1 MAWQIVL
8 YFLLSAAAFALMMRF
23 GCGAHV
29 MGHGR
34 KHDGSLADAGHGS
47 GNDARSQLPVQ
58 DVDPVCG
65 MSIRAAQAK
74 CAVYEGHSY
83 YFCSQTRREKFE
95 AAPTTYVTP
104 SKSPEHKK
112 EHHHGAS
119 C

>member
-8 YFLLSAAAFALMMRF
+8 YFLVAAGAFALMMRF

-34 KHDGSLADAGHGS
+34 KHEGSPAGAGHGP
-47 GNDARSQLPVQ
+47 GDKARWHSPEQ

-65 MSIRAAQAK
+65 MSIRTAQAES
-74 CAVYEGHSY
+74 AVYEGHVY
-83 YFCSQTRREKFE
+83 YFCSQACREKFE
-95 AAPTTYVTP
+95 AAPTTYVKP
-104 SKSPEHKK
+104 GKSPEHEK